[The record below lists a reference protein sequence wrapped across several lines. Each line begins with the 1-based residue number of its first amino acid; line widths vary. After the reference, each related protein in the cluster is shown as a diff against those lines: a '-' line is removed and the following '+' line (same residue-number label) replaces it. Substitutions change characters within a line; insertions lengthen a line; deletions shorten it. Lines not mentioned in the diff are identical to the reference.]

1 MQLLPFDTDLAA
13 TVVSWPTS
21 PAEAALWCGHRDGP
35 VPVEKV
41 VSWSAEDGVHAY
53 GLFDDGQLVA
63 YGEIWLDD
71 DEGEVELARLIVD
84 SRRRANG
91 IGRILVTQLVAQALT
106 NYPDIFLRV
115 HPDNVAA
122 LRCYA
127 GAKFVR
133 VGAEQETEWNAPQ
146 PVPYIWLTYRP

>member
-1 MQLLPFDTDLAA
+1 MQLLPFETALAA

-21 PAEAALWCGHRDGP
+21 PAEATLWCGHRDGL

-41 VSWSAEDGVHAY
+41 VSWSAEGGVRAY

-84 SRRRANG
+84 SRRRGNG
-91 IGRILVTQLVAQALT
+91 IGRILVTELVARALT
-106 NYPDIFLRV
+106 NYPEIFMRV
-115 HPDNVAA
+115 HPDNAVA

-127 GAKFVR
+127 AAKFVR
-133 VGAEQETEWNAPQ
+133 VGAEQEAEWNAPQ
-146 PVPYIWLTYRP
+146 PVPYIWLRYRP